1 MPAVQFAIQ
10 IPTERVKALDEF
22 VTGEAVAEMAQTAEA
37 SGFDAC
43 YVTDHPFPTD
53 TWMADGGH
61 HTLDPWVALSFAAAA
76 TTKLR
81 LQTNICVLAYRN
93 PFLTAKAAA
102 SLDQLSGGRL
112 ILGVA
117 AGYLR
122 GEFEALG
129 ADFDNRN
136 ALTDEAIVAMK
147 RAWSEEGFVGQGT
160 GWEARGN
167 TMLPQPIQ
175 KPHPPIWVGGNSKLA
190 IRRAVDHAEG
200 WIPFPTIG
208 IATDRVRTA
217 AIESMDDLTEKIAYA
232 KQYIAE
238 TGRTKP
244 MDICFVP
251 FGSNMTNLR
260 NIDSARF
267 LATVQELASH
277 GVTWLTLLL
286 PGKTRAEYCD
296 SMRSFGADV
305 LSKAR

>member
-1 MPAVQFAIQ
+1 MRRVKFAVQL
-10 IPTERVKALDEF
+10 PTERVKALDEF
-22 VTGEAVAEMAQTAEA
+22 VTAQAVTEMAQTAEA
-37 SGFDAC
+37 AGFDAC

-53 TWMADGGH
+53 KWMAGGGH

-76 TTKLR
+76 TTTLR
-81 LQTNICVLAYRN
+81 LQTNVCILAYRN

-117 AGYLR
+117 AGYLT

-129 ADFDNRN
+129 ADFERRN
-136 ALTDEAIVAMK
+136 ELTDEAIVNIK
-147 RAWSEEGFVGQGT
+147 RAWREEGFTGNGS

-167 TMLPQPIQ
+167 TMLPRPIQ
-175 KPHPPIWVGGNSKLA
+175 QPHPPIWVGGNSKLA

-208 IATDRVRTA
+208 ISTNTVRTA
-217 AIESMDDLTEKIAYA
+217 SIESLDDLVAKIAYA
-232 KQYIAE
+232 KQYSAE
-238 TGRTKP
+238 SGRSAP
-244 MDICFVP
+244 LDICFVP
-251 FGSNMTNLR
+251 FGFTMHDLSNL
-260 NIDSARF
+260 DAARF
-267 LATVQELASH
+267 VATAEELASH

-305 LSKAR
+305 LAKVG